1 MADLEKE
8 VLNDLTEAS
17 EEVLEQIEQIG
28 NKLAGDKV
36 ISYSD
41 FKLVEALK
49 DDLIVCASLIALR
62 DHGPLSAGER
72 SLIETAQRV
81 TRKLIEVEKARG

>member
-8 VLNDLTEAS
+8 VQDGLED
-17 EEVLEQIEQIG
+17 VLEQIG
-28 NKLAGDKV
+28 NKLFGDKLV
-36 ISYSD
+36 SYSD

-62 DHGPLSAGER
+62 DNGSLSAGER
-72 SLIETAQRV
+72 SMIETAQTV
-81 TRKLIEVEKARG
+81 TRKLIEIEKARG

>member
-8 VLNDLTEAS
+8 ALDSLKEAGEELLSHINDLAD
-17 EEVLEQIEQIG
+17 
-28 NKLAGDKV
+28 DKV

-72 SLIETAQRV
+72 SLFETTQMV
-81 TRKLIEVEKARG
+81 TRKLIEIEKARK